1 MCLQIT
7 LMAAIIKLY
16 VLPEIMSSS
25 LSVSYPVSLSS
36 SLSHEQEMAVLPMC
50 LKKRKSI
57 KKMKQKYA
65 LLLDYNAVCH
75 PKISTYLPFRAH
87 FWIFQSSC
95 EISCFGN
102 ETLEISVKNEGM

>member
-16 VLPEIMSSS
+16 VLPEIMSTS

-57 KKMKQKYA
+57 KKNETKNMLYYWIIMLFAIQKYPHTYHSGPISGFSSQVVRFPA
-65 LLLDYNAVCH
+65 LEMKLW
-75 PKISTYLPFRAH
+75 K
-87 FWIFQSSC
+87 
-95 EISCFGN
+95 
-102 ETLEISVKNEGM
+102 